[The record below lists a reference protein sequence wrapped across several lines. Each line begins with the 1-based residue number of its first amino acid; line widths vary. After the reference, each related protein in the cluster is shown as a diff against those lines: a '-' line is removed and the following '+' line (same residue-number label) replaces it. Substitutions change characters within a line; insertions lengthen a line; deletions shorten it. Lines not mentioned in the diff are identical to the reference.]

1 MRGFRN
7 FVVHEYHKVD
17 HELLWEAMCRD
28 IPQPIEDLT
37 AHLHCQRDS

>member
-28 IPQPIEDLT
+28 IPQLIEDLT
-37 AHLHCQRDS
+37 AHLHCPQDS